1 MCVALDSDVAVTS
14 FYSTIAEKISSQNED
29 FDEIFNVRFKPECVV
44 EFARIL
50 KRYDDVTRCFT
61 KESLDRLFREKWR
74 TIFEFDNEGYVSLR
88 KKDLPK
94 NDSDDYARRI
104 VLYLLRQMR
113 PQLNNYPPG
122 FLRKA
127 GIK

>member
-1 MCVALDSDVAVTS
+1 MCVALDPDVAVTS
-14 FYSTIAEKISSQNED
+14 FYSTIAEKISSQNEE
-29 FDEIFNVRFKPECVV
+29 FDEIFRVRFKPECVV

-61 KESLDRLFREKWR
+61 EESLVRSFKEKWK
-74 TIFEFDNEGYVSLR
+74 TIFEFDNEGYVSLI
-88 KKDLPK
+88 KKNLPK
-94 NDSDDYARRI
+94 SENDDYAQRI
-104 VLYLLRQMR
+104 VLYLVRQMR

-127 GIK
+127 GIY

>member
-1 MCVALDSDVAVTS
+1 MCVPLDSDVAVTS
-14 FYSTIAEKISSQNED
+14 FYSTIAEKISSQNEN
-29 FDEIFNVRFKPECVV
+29 FDEIFKVRFKPECIV
-44 EFARIL
+44 EFSRVL

-61 KESLDRLFREKWR
+61 EESLVRSFREKWE
-74 TIFEFDNEGYVSLR
+74 TIFEFDDEGYVSLR

-94 NDSDDYARRI
+94 SEKGDYAKQI
-104 VLYLLRQMR
+104 VLYLLQQMR